1 VGGDA
6 DDRLTLNAG
15 LADDETTAVEG
26 RQLAPGTNVGGYLVE
41 DVLGTGGMGVVYAAT
56 HPLIGKRAA
65 IKVLKPELS
74 HEPAAVE
81 RFVTEARAV
90 NQIGHPNIVDIFDF
104 GALDDGRHYYLM
116 DLLEGESLR
125 ARLRRTGPLHVSE
138 AASIIDQIASAL
150 IAAHGKGIVHRDLK
164 PDNVFMLAVP
174 GRWPEVR
181 LLDWGLAKLIDST
194 SRFRTATGSVLGTPV
209 YMSPEQARASDLVD
223 ARTDIY
229 ALGVMS
235 FELISGKV
243 PFHKGSSI
251 DTLIAHQEDKIPS
264 LALRVPGLPEELVQL
279 IEAMLAKEPPGRP
292 SLVAV
297 RTVLKRLKGTKIP
310 TMTAAGLE
318 ISLPPSKPDKAI
330 AALDD
335 MQTVDHHKT
344 QREVPSEEIRT
355 RPPPRA
361 ESPPSRAESPSPLAL
376 PRTITGMRAPAPPR
390 ASTPPPVVGRTR
402 TGEQLEPN
410 ASHSGVPLPPPPVA
424 VSRAPTP
431 QPAVGRTPTPQPAIS
446 RAPTPQP
453 YESFPSISIEYGHS
467 MPSMPAVSRTMT
479 PQSRPQTPVPASS
492 GGKRVLVIGFVA
504 AIVIAAGIAIAMY
517 V

>member
-1 VGGDA
+1 MAGDA
-6 DDRLTLNAG
+6 DERQTLDVG
-15 LADDETTAVEG
+15 LADEETTAVEG
-26 RQLAPGTNVGGYLVE
+26 KTLAPGTNVGGYVVE
-41 DVLGTGGMGVVYAAT
+41 DVLGSGGMGVVYAAT

-138 AASIIDQIASAL
+138 AASIIDEICSAL

-164 PDNVFMLAVP
+164 PDNVFMLSVP

-181 LLDWGLAKLIDST
+181 LLDWGLAKLIDQS
-194 SRFRTATGSVLGTPV
+194 SKFRTATGSVLGTPV

-243 PFHKGSSI
+243 PFHKASSI

-279 IEAMLAKEPPGRP
+279 IEAMLAKEPPNRP
-292 SLVAV
+292 TLAAV

-330 AALDD
+330 AALHDFA
-335 MQTVDHHKT
+335 TVDHNQT
-344 QREVPSEEIRT
+344 ARELPSEEIRT

-361 ESPPSRAESPSPLAL
+361 ESPRPEARPDARAESPSPLAL

-390 ASTPPPVVGRTR
+390 ASTPPPIVGRTP
-402 TGEQLEPN
+402 TPMQIDPSP
-410 ASHSGVPLPPPPVA
+410 SHSGVPLPPPPA

-431 QPAVGRTPTPQPAIS
+431 Q
-446 RAPTPQP
+446 
-453 YESFPSISIEYGHS
+453 SF
-467 MPSMPAVSRTMT
+467 
-479 PQSRPQTPVPASS
+479 PQTPVPRAQTPVEAPHN
-492 GGKRVLVIGFVA
+492 GRRALVIGAVA
-504 AIVIAAGIAIAMY
+504 AIVVAAGIAIAMY
-517 V
+517 I

>member
-1 VGGDA
+1 VASDA
-6 DDRLTLNAG
+6 DDRPTLNAG
-15 LADDETTAVEG
+15 LADEETTAVEG
-26 RQLAPGTNVGGYLVE
+26 KQLAPGTNVGGYLVE
-41 DVLGTGGMGVVYAAT
+41 DVLGSGGMGVVYGAT

-104 GALDDGRHYYLM
+104 GALEDGRHYYLM

-125 ARLRRTGPLHVSE
+125 ARLRRTGALHVSE

-164 PDNVFMLAVP
+164 PDNSFMLAVP

-181 LLDWGLAKLIDST
+181 LLDWGLAKLITGNSK
-194 SRFRTATGSVLGTPV
+194 FRTATGSVLGTPV

-235 FELISGKV
+235 FELLSGKV
-243 PFHKGSSI
+243 PFRKESSI
-251 DTLIAHQEDKIPS
+251 DTLIAHQEDKVPS

-279 IEAMLAKEPPGRP
+279 VEAMLAKEPPNRP

-318 ISLPPSKPDKAI
+318 ISLPPSKPDKSI

-335 MQTVDHHKT
+335 IETVDHHKT
-344 QREVPSEEIRT
+344 VRDVPSEEIRT

-361 ESPPSRAESPSPLAL
+361 ETPPPRADSPSPLAL

-390 ASTPPPVVGRTR
+390 ASTPPPINDPMPS
-402 TGEQLEPN
+402 Q
-410 ASHSGVPLPPPPVA
+410 HSGVPLPPAPA
-424 VSRAPTP
+424 VS
-431 QPAVGRTPTPQPAIS
+431 RTPTPQPAIS

-453 YESFPSISIEYGHS
+453 YESFPSISIEYNQS
-467 MPSMPAVSRTMT
+467 MTSLPAMPAVSRTPT
-479 PQSRPQTPVPASS
+479 PQPRLDTPVPTSRT
-492 GGKRVLVIGFVA
+492 GKRALVIGLVA
-504 AIVIAAGIAIAMY
+504 AIVIAAGIAIAMFA
-517 V
+517 

>member
-1 VGGDA
+1 MASDA
-6 DDRLTLNAG
+6 DDRPTLNAG
-15 LADDETTAVEG
+15 LADEETTAVEG
-26 RQLAPGTNVGGYLVE
+26 KQLAPGTNVGGYLVE
-41 DVLGTGGMGVVYAAT
+41 DVLGSGGMGVVYGAT

-104 GALDDGRHYYLM
+104 GALEDGRHYYLM

-125 ARLRRTGPLHVSE
+125 ARLRRTGALHVSE

-164 PDNVFMLAVP
+164 PDNIFMLAVP

-181 LLDWGLAKLIDST
+181 LLDWGLAKLITGNSK
-194 SRFRTATGSVLGTPV
+194 FRTATGSVLGTPV

-235 FELISGKV
+235 FELLSGKV
-243 PFHKGSSI
+243 PFRKESSI

-279 IEAMLAKEPPGRP
+279 VEAMLAKEPPNRP

-335 MQTVDHHKT
+335 IATVDHHKT
-344 QREVPSEEIRT
+344 ARDIPSEEIRT
-355 RPPPRA
+355 RPPQ
-361 ESPPSRAESPSPLAL
+361 RAESPSPLAL

-390 ASTPPPVVGRTR
+390 ASTPPPIADPMPS
-402 TGEQLEPN
+402 Q
-410 ASHSGVPLPPPPVA
+410 HSGVPLPPPPVM
-424 VSRAPTP
+424 SRAPTP
-431 QPAVGRTPTPQPAIS
+431 QPALG

-453 YESFPSISIEYGHS
+453 YESFPSISIEYGQS
-467 MPSMPAVSRTMT
+467 MPSMPAVSRTMSPQSGPPAVSRT
-479 PQSRPQTPVPASS
+479 MSPQSRPQTPAPTMG

-504 AIVIAAGIAIAMY
+504 AVVIAAGIAIAMY